1 MSAHPHFRLSV
12 GLIALAFIVLVA
24 AAVSALPAV
33 APTGSPAGPTSPHNL
48 GTGAAEA
55 TGDRP

>member
-1 MSAHPHFRLSV
+1 MSTHPHFRLSV
-12 GLIALAFIVLVA
+12 GMLILASIVLIAA
-24 AAVSALPAV
+24 AASTLPAV

-55 TGDRP
+55 TGESR